1 MDAEDLEP
9 TKAKTG
15 AVNLEAMSVEALH
28 DYVAGL
34 EAEIA
39 RARATIKAKEAAKSA
54 AASVFRA

>member
-1 MDAEDLEP
+1 MDADDLEP
-9 TKAKTG
+9 IKAKAG

-54 AASVFRA
+54 AASVFCT